1 MTDTAFHS
9 LWQGRREH
17 LKDARRELAAEW
29 HGRGAATSEDY
40 RLLTNALFEHTFGMD
55 VAAYRRLKGLPND
68 GSKVNL
74 RDHMDEAELAIT
86 SLAESLAVFLLRKR
100 DARGMSAVLEATT
113 EAGDIAGRTRF
124 ELERRLGHVS
134 TPHDGRPVP
143 RRRRG
148 TAA

>member
-1 MTDTAFHS
+1 MTKS
-9 LWQGRREH
+9 PSRSPWQDRREH
-17 LKDARRELAAEW
+17 LKDARRELATEW
-29 HGRGAATSEDY
+29 HERGAIASDDY
-40 RLLTNALFEHTFGMD
+40 RTLTNALFEHTFGMD

-86 SLAESLAVFLLRKR
+86 SLAESLAVFLLRKKN
-100 DARGMSAVLEATT
+100 ARGMAAILEVTK
-113 EAGDIAGRTRF
+113 EAGSIAGRTRY

-134 TPHDGRPVP
+134 TPRDGSPVQK
-143 RRRRG
+143 RRQA